1 MKTILAIIFAALLVS
16 LVQADIATSSPVATT
31 VWDAEKAQ
39 TITWVENPKKQP
51 PLSKLPAVKIELMTG
66 APDKHVRILTIT
78 EKVNALDLK
87 FEYKTGVPKNAAASG
102 KDFFLRYTDGDYV
115 NFSSR
120 FTINGLTGQTP
131 TAGDAP
137 PTPNNGT
144 NTPAGGSPAGGSP
157 AGGSPAGGYG
167 GSGGSS
173 GGASGGS
180 SGGSSTTPSSTTS
193 SSSSP
198 ASKPTNSANAAAVN
212 GASLKTIHVAAFITV
227 FVGMIIT
234 NFI

>member
-31 VWDAEKAQ
+31 VWEAEKAQ

-51 PLSKLPAVKIELMTG
+51 PLAKLTAVKIELMTG

-120 FTINGLTGQTP
+120 FAINGLTGQTP
-131 TAGDAP
+131 TGDAGDAP

-144 NTPAGGSPAGGSP
+144 NTP

-198 ASKPTNSANAAAVN
+198 ASKPTNSANAAAVS